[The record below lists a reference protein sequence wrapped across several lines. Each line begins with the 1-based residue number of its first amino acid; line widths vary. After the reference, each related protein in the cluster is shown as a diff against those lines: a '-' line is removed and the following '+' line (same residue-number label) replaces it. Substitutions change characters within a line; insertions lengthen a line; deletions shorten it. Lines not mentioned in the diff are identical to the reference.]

1 MPLAPNANARCRQ
14 FSCHKRG
21 GGFAS
26 PPDWDTPVAVSRRKW
41 LREDLLLGDRS
52 TSTTGWHPRAT
63 GGGGAWD
70 GPWLDAPP
78 AWAQLY
84 RAVNAGDTETVEDIL
99 RRGGVD
105 VNMVVSGVTPLLLAA
120 VHNYDVTALSLLRA
134 GADHSHVTPW
144 GTALDVVR
152 ELGDEYLALYHV
164 ELLLEDA
171 AAGEVTL
178 SAP

>member
-1 MPLAPNANARCRQ
+1 MARRE
-14 FSCHKRG
+14 R
-21 GGFAS
+21 
-26 PPDWDTPVAVSRRKW
+26 RRKG
-41 LREDLLLGDRS
+41 LLGGRQ

-120 VHNYDVTALSLLRA
+120 VHNYDVTALSPLRA
-134 GADHSHVTPW
+134 GADHSDVTPW

-152 ELGDEYLALYHV
+152 ELGDEHLVLYHV

>member
-1 MPLAPNANARCRQ
+1 M
-14 FSCHKRG
+14 
-21 GGFAS
+21 
-26 PPDWDTPVAVSRRKW
+26 
-41 LREDLLLGDRS
+41 
-52 TSTTGWHPRAT
+52 
-63 GGGGAWD
+63 
-70 GPWLDAPP
+70 
-78 AWAQLY
+78 
-84 RAVNAGDTETVEDIL
+84 EDIL

-152 ELGDEYLALYHV
+152 ELGGGLIHKNPVSYHV

-178 SAP
+178 DLREGLSAP

>member
-1 MPLAPNANARCRQ
+1 
-14 FSCHKRG
+14 
-21 GGFAS
+21 
-26 PPDWDTPVAVSRRKW
+26 
-41 LREDLLLGDRS
+41 
-52 TSTTGWHPRAT
+52 
-63 GGGGAWD
+63 
-70 GPWLDAPP
+70 
-78 AWAQLY
+78 
-84 RAVNAGDTETVEDIL
+84 VNAGDTGTVEDTL

-152 ELGDEYLALYHV
+152 ELEDEYLALYHV

-178 SAP
+178 PAP

>member
-1 MPLAPNANARCRQ
+1 MAPNDAECPEIHCLMQ
-14 FSCHKRG
+14 G

-26 PPDWDTPVAVSRRKW
+26 PPDWDTPTAVEHRERSRAR
-41 LREDLLLGDRS
+41 LLGGRR

-120 VHNYDVTALSLLRA
+120 VHNYDVTALPLLRA
-134 GADHSHVTPW
+134 GADHFHVTPW

-152 ELGDEYLALYHV
+152 ELGDEYLISYHV

>member
-1 MPLAPNANARCRQ
+1 MDSIL
-14 FSCHKRG
+14 SRG
-21 GGFAS
+21 
-26 PPDWDTPVAVSRRKW
+26 D
-41 LREDLLLGDRS
+41 
-52 TSTTGWHPRAT
+52 
-63 GGGGAWD
+63 
-70 GPWLDAPP
+70 
-78 AWAQLY
+78 
-84 RAVNAGDTETVEDIL
+84 
-99 RRGGVD
+99 VD
-105 VNMVVSGVTPLLLAA
+105 VDLVESGVAPLLLEAA
-120 VHNYDVTALSLLRA
+120 HNCDVTALSLLRA

>member
-1 MPLAPNANARCRQ
+1 MGRALAHR
-14 FSCHKRG
+14 
-21 GGFAS
+21 
-26 PPDWDTPVAVSRRKW
+26 
-41 LREDLLLGDRS
+41 
-52 TSTTGWHPRAT
+52 
-63 GGGGAWD
+63 
-70 GPWLDAPP
+70 PP
-78 AWAQLY
+78 AWAQLFQ
-84 RAVNAGDTETVEDIL
+84 AVYVENTAAVEYTLSLGDV
-99 RRGGVD
+99 G
-105 VNMVVSGVTPLLLAA
+105 VNMAVSGVAPLLLAA

-152 ELGDEYLALYHV
+152 ELGDEYLISYHV

>member
-1 MPLAPNANARCRQ
+1 MEN
-14 FSCHKRG
+14 
-21 GGFAS
+21 
-26 PPDWDTPVAVSRRKW
+26 V
-41 LREDLLLGDRS
+41 
-52 TSTTGWHPRAT
+52 
-63 GGGGAWD
+63 
-70 GPWLDAPP
+70 
-78 AWAQLY
+78 
-84 RAVNAGDTETVEDIL
+84 L

-152 ELGDEYLALYHV
+152 ELGDEYLIPCHV
-164 ELLLEDA
+164 ELLLENVV
-171 AAGEVTL
+171 AGEVTL

>member
-1 MPLAPNANARCRQ
+1 MTPGCGGVARGALQCRSCKLPLAPNDAECPEVHCWKQ
-14 FSCHKRG
+14 G
-21 GGFAS
+21 GGFVS
-26 PPDWDTPVAVSRRKW
+26 PPDWDTPAAAGHRERR
-41 LREDLLLGDRS
+41 REVLLGGRRS
-52 TSTTGWHPRAT
+52 STTGWHPCAT

-134 GADHSHVTPW
+134 GADHALPTPVKKRRP
-144 GTALDVVR
+144 GQ
-152 ELGDEYLALYHV
+152 
-164 ELLLEDA
+164 DA
-171 AAGEVTL
+171 RAR
-178 SAP
+178 